1 MTTIKEIAL
10 ESGYSSATVSR
21 LLNNDPDL
29 SITAETKNKILEI
42 ANRLGYWKN
51 HQQKQIKPTIALLYR
66 AKREEQLQD
75 EYFTSLKHS
84 LTETI
89 KERSM
94 KMETFYEVDELINKA
109 HLYQGFIGVGSEP
122 IENKKYEELY
132 KVLPNG
138 VFIDTNPNPELFD
151 SIRPNLELTVRKAID
166 LFVKNKYKKIGFIG
180 GFGPKHDH
188 IQEKDPR
195 AVAFENYIK
204 MLQLDPSY
212 LFVSGPFSV
221 KNGYDL
227 GKKVV
232 RELNDDLPD
241 AFLIASDTL
250 SVGVLQAFNE
260 EQINVPDDTA
270 ILSINN
276 SSVAKYVSP
285 PLSSYN
291 IDQHEMIE
299 LALDTLNHLIINP
312 KRARID
318 VKMNTKLVTHK
329 SFIPEPE

>member
-66 AKREEQLQD
+66 AKHEEQLQD

-221 KNGYDL
+221 
-227 GKKVV
+227 
-232 RELNDDLPD
+232 
-241 AFLIASDTL
+241 
-250 SVGVLQAFNE
+250 
-260 EQINVPDDTA
+260 NVPDDTA

-318 VKMNTKLVTHK
+318 VKMNTKLVTRK